1 MKATGMTRKV
11 DEMGRVALPI
21 KLRRSLGIVDKDSM
35 EIFVDG
41 EKIILQKYHSQQ
53 ACMIT
58 GNISDENISL
68 IDGKIV
74 LNPECVEIIIKELQQ
89 YLVK

>member
-1 MKATGMTRKV
+1 MKAMGMTRKV
-11 DEMGRVALPI
+11 DKFGRVALPI
-21 KLRRSLGIVDKDSM
+21 ELRSSLGIVVKNPV

-41 EKIILQKYHSQQ
+41 DKIVLQKCQSQQ

-58 GNISDENISL
+58 GSISDENISL
-68 IDGKIV
+68 IDGKII
-74 LNPECVEIIIKELQQ
+74 LSVEGAAMIIQELQQ